1 MGISR
6 TTRMRPN
13 STNAD
18 WLDSLAI
25 FLLSVALVIT
35 LGIVVLCILWYTGHW
50 PGWLPFPLPS
60 SPARG
65 GGEEIA
71 PKDAGSHGFTEDTPY
86 PPTDGESLLM
96 NGGFEGGFRYVDNV
110 RELNVPNGW
119 MPWWD
124 SRSARPEWKD
134 ASLAVDS
141 RRVHSG
147 EHAAQWFNNYAVH
160 TGGIYQRVTELQP
173 GSTLT
178 LSAYVQAF
186 SSGKDD
192 FSRSDGRYRMKIGI
206 DPYGGVDPEST
217 DIIWSDGGN
226 AVQPYDAY
234 VLVSVTTMARSDRAT
249 VWVWGQAEWAL
260 KHNDAYVDDV
270 ALVASGGGAPPPT
283 PGPTPTPCLP
293 CPTPGPGPGS
303 GCDYDTIRG
312 IMREELDRTGL
323 TGDR

>member
-1 MGISR
+1 MGKR
-6 TTRMRPN
+6 ERGEKGKL
-13 STNAD
+13 AD
-18 WLDSLAI
+18 GIHPGEWVLSDLPI
-25 FLLSVALVIT
+25 LLLSVALVIAM
-35 LGIVVLCILWYTGHW
+35 GIIVLCMLWYTGHW
-50 PGWLPFPLPS
+50 PGWLPYITNDTND
-60 SPARG
+60 
-65 GGEEIA
+65 GGEYTA
-71 PKDAGSHGFTEDTPY
+71 TNSTNRSVMQTGGN
-86 PPTDGESLLM
+86 LLQ
-96 NGGFEGGFRYVDNV
+96 NGGFEGGFRYVDGI
-110 RELNVPNGW
+110 RELYGPNEWGL
-119 MPWWD
+119 WWD
-124 SRSARPEWKD
+124 PRSARPEWKD
-134 ASLAVDS
+134 ATMAVDS
-141 RRVHSG
+141 RRVRSG

-160 TGGIYQRVTELQP
+160 TGGIYQRVTGLQP

-178 LSAYVQAF
+178 LSGYVQAF

-192 FSRSDGRYRMKIGI
+192 FSRSDGRYRMRIGI
-206 DPYGGVDPEST
+206 DPYGGMDPESA
-217 DIIWSDGGN
+217 DVVWSDGGN

-234 VLVSVTTMARSDRAT
+234 MLITVTTMARSDRAT